1 VLFIDLDDLKTT
13 NDTLGHEAGD
23 ELLRAAAARLRRAVG
38 SGDVVGRHG
47 GDEFVALVFGVA
59 SRDEL
64 DAVVDRL
71 RLALADPVAIAGTT
85 IPIRASMG
93 LVEVDSDDPRT
104 AEEILRDADR
114 AMYMAKRARRMSDR
128 RSARRFP
135 SARGVAGTG

>member
-1 VLFIDLDDLKTT
+1 
-13 NDTLGHEAGD
+13 
-23 ELLRAAAARLRRAVG
+23 
-38 SGDVVGRHG
+38 
-47 GDEFVALVFGVA
+47 
-59 SRDEL
+59 
-64 DAVVDRL
+64 VDRL